1 MVFTAPL
8 PPPTATH
15 RPFPLFAVGENAIEL
30 TALIGVP
37 EILMIVQFAPPFVDF
52 NIVFIVV
59 PARIVVKAGFAAKHF
74 TIVPVYVANDASTH
88 AADMSE
94 SPEYIIRPLL
104 LFVTSL
110 PPINHRL
117 YTPPTHNEDHTQANF
132 VEFGLLI
139 VRFQLNPSFERDT
152 FCVALAMSP
161 PVARNRVRFVFIAT
175 EQHPLL
181 ATVIPV
187 PPLFDASL
195 EPGTRDHEEPASAEY
210 VSAVCDVTLSVTV
223 LVRNI

>member
-37 EILMIVQFAPPFVDF
+37 EISMVVQVAPPFVDL

-59 PARIVVKAGFAAKHF
+59 PARIVVNVGFAAKHF
-74 TIVPVYVANDASTH
+74 IIIPVYVAGDASTH
-88 AADMSE
+88 AADISE

-104 LFVTSL
+104 LFETSS

-117 YTPPTHNEDHTQANF
+117 YPPPTHNEARTQANF

-139 VRFQLNPSFERDT
+139 VRFQLNPSLEMDT
-152 FCVALAMSP
+152 FCVVLAESP
-161 PVARNRVRFVFIAT
+161 PVARNRVRFVFVAT
-175 EQHPLL
+175 EKHPPL
-181 ATVIPV
+181 ATVISV
-187 PPLFDASL
+187 PLLFDASL
-195 EPGTRDHEEPASAEY
+195 EPGTRDHEEPPSAEY
-210 VSAVCDVTLSVTV
+210 ISALC
-223 LVRNI
+223 